1 MRLLRTSWPRVLQK
15 SPISI
20 LCRCHKVETNNGYG
34 ISFPVKEQ
42 RTYKEWRSW
51 KLYKMKSRGMIRLK
65 GPDVLPFLQGL
76 VTNDVF
82 QMMGEVESMYTMMLN
97 SQVRCMGHLRWILF
111 KFCIICILS
120 LQSDKKNSAV
130 QLCCKGKKLVLNNQ
144 MITVQSIYEIICTS
158 AIFSFI

>member
-20 LCRCHKVETNNGYG
+20 LCRCHKVETNNGDG

-97 SQVRCMGHLRWILF
+97 SQVRCMGNLKVNIIQVLHYMYLVTAVRQK
-111 KFCIICILS
+111 KFS
-120 LQSDKKNSAV
+120 SSTMLQREKTCA
-130 QLCCKGKKLVLNNQ
+130 
-144 MITVQSIYEIICTS
+144 E
-158 AIFSFI
+158 